1 MKDTE
6 NVLGTLNQPFVT
18 SKMPVISNDPQ
29 VVELSECQFHTLL
42 RSEDLDEKWTRENL
56 PDWNNGPQMQ
66 GAGWCP
72 PVMLVGLKPP

>member
-56 PDWNNGPQMQ
+56 PDWNNGP
-66 GAGWCP
+66 
-72 PVMLVGLKPP
+72 